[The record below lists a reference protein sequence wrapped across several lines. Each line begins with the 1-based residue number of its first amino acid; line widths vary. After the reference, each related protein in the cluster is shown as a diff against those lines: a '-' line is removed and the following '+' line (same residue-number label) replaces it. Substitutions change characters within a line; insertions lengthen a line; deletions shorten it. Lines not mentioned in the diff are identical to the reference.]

1 MPAPSFQA
9 QLAIFALPTGACILP
24 ILLAHRP
31 LDRAFYAFGQAQLEQ
46 VGPAAPLG
54 FAHHR
59 LIAEAN
65 IAADQPRLLF
75 GRQAIQILPQ
85 PGARNAWRCAGC
97 RAQPPT
103 PAPAADCRSCN
114 SDNCA
119 TVARVCADCSSPPH
133 LPGAHRAVSP
143 LCRYRESTARLAAA
157 AWCNRDALA
166 ASPRRRLLRSCRG
179 RAARHP
185 RSPPHSFLT
194 VAD

>member
-31 LDRAFYAFGQAQLEQ
+31 LDRAFYTFGQAQLEQ

-85 PGARNAWRCAGC
+85 PGRGMLGGVR
-97 RAQPPT
+97 
-103 PAPAADCRSCN
+103 
-114 SDNCA
+114 
-119 TVARVCADCSSPPH
+119 
-133 LPGAHRAVSP
+133 LPGATSNA
-143 LCRYRESTARLAAA
+143 ST
-157 AWCNRDALA
+157 
-166 ASPRRRLLRSCRG
+166 SRRL
-179 RAARHP
+179 P
-185 RSPPHSFLT
+185 IM
-194 VAD
+194 